1 MGKSYSIM
9 AKKCKDIAMK
19 SDRQLVAHLMRRA
32 GFGATPE
39 ELDNLTSSQ
48 SYEEIVDDLVTPEKF
63 DPIDMS
69 YVERYYTGEPVAV
82 HVGKWMYRMANT
94 KRPLEEKMSLFLHHI
109 FPVAWGKSEHGPS
122 LYREI
127 EMFRNTGLTN
137 FKNILLNLSKDPAML
152 FWLDNNENH
161 KDEINENYGR
171 ELLELFSMGVGNYSE
186 DDIKNASRAFTG
198 WTFKQPLSLYPYGHH
213 DADFEFD
220 PNDHDYDEKT
230 FLGKVGNFD
239 GEDIID
245 IIVEQE
251 AAARFLSRHLYNF
264 FVEDEVQVPSWETI
278 EPKNPQAINDLTK
291 AYMDSKGDMRQILR
305 TLFTSDFFKN
315 ALNLP
320 KVKSPTELIVGVIK
334 QTGEFNSPTPG
345 IHEFAVTT
353 LNGSAIE
360 GPLAI
365 MGQRLM
371 NPPTV
376 EGWHTGY
383 EWIDS
388 GTLSERIGFVEKQF
402 ADPSKPGVSQM
413 VHRAGSLEDSPSDL
427 VDRCLDL
434 LGAVNVR
441 EETYKSLTDYAEELR
456 DVENAA
462 GVHNLIQMTASTV
475 DYQFA

>member
-1 MGKSYSIM
+1 
-9 AKKCKDIAMK
+9 MK
-19 SDRQLVAHLMRRA
+19 SDRKLVAHLMRRA
-32 GFGATPE
+32 GFGATPK
-39 ELDNLTSSQ
+39 ELDELTSSK
-48 SYEEIVDDLVTPEKF
+48 SYEEIVEDLINPEKF

-82 HVGKWMYRMANT
+82 HVGKWLYRMANT

-171 ELLELFSMGVGNYSE
+171 ELLELFSMGVGNYTE

-198 WTFKQPLSLYPYGHH
+198 WTFRQPLSLYPYGHH
-213 DADFEFD
+213 HADFEFISD
-220 PNDHDYDEKT
+220 DHDYDEKE
-230 FLGKVGNFD
+230 FLGQVGNFD

-245 IIVEQE
+245 IIVKEE
-251 AAARFLSRHLYNF
+251 AAANFLSRHLYNF
-264 FVEDEVQVPSWETI
+264 FVEDEVQVTSWETVD
-278 EPKNPQAINDLTK
+278 PKAPQAIKELST
-291 AYMDSKGDMRQILR
+291 AYMESEGNMRNVLS
-305 TLFTSDFFKN
+305 TLFNSDFFKN
-315 ALNLP
+315 SMNLP

-353 LNGSAIE
+353 LNGSAFE

-376 EGWHTGY
+376 EGWHTGS

-388 GTLSERIGFVEKQF
+388 GTLSERIGLVEKQF
-402 ADPSKPGVSQM
+402 ADPLKPGVSEM
-413 VHRAGSLEDSPSDL
+413 VSRIGSLNDNPAEL

-441 EETYKSLTDYAEELR
+441 EETYKSLKTYAEELR
-456 DVENAA
+456 ELETSA